1 MNLITFILTSSSII
15 GWILYIIEKKKNK
28 PTETVEVTL
37 NDEPEGTLI
46 DSTQSNKEM
55 ERLSIVARQTEN
67 AIMIMD
73 PDGNIEWVN
82 EGFTRMY
89 GYTYSEFVSK
99 LGSNIRQTSFNG
111 AIEERLYSC
120 THLGKPVFYEALNIT
135 KNGDSIWTH
144 TSLTPIYD
152 DTGKLAYLATID
164 SDISRR
170 KESGDEL
177 LKAIEHL
184 SSRINSLSVE
194 QKKLIHHTAKMMEDI
209 GESAKLL
216 EESTYIARFI
226 NDISDKVKILGL
238 NASIEAATIQ
248 TNTNGSRHATN
259 GFRVISGEIIKLSDD
274 SKKQASNIA
283 NVMGRL
289 QTAFG
294 NLESNRTMVNEVASS
309 FFDTVKEVRQELVRV
324 EHVADQLNA

>member
-1 MNLITFILTSSSII
+1 MSLITFILTSSSII
-15 GWILYIIEKKKNK
+15 GWILYIIEKKKRT
-28 PTETVEVTL
+28 TETVEIA
-37 NDEPEGTLI
+37 LI
-46 DSTQSNKEM
+46 NESIGNMVDSAQSDKEM

-135 KNGDSIWTH
+135 KNGEAIWTH

-152 DTGKLAYLATID
+152 DAGKLAYLATID

-184 SSRINSLSVE
+184 SSRINKLSVE

-226 NDISDKVKILGL
+226 NDISDKIKILGL

-248 TNTNGSRHATN
+248 INGNGSRYTTN
-259 GFRVISGEIIKLSDD
+259 GFRVISREIIKLSED
-274 SKKQASNIA
+274 SKKQASNID
-283 NVMGRL
+283 NVMSKL

-294 NLESNRTMVNEVASS
+294 NLESNRTMVNEVAST
-309 FFDTVKEVRQELVRV
+309 FFDTVKEVKSELVRV
-324 EHVADQLNA
+324 EHVADKLNT